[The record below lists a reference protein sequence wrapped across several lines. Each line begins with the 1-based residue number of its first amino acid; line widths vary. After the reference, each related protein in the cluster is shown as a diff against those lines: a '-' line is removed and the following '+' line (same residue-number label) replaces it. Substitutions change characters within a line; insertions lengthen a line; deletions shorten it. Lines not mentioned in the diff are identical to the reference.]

1 MSGRAML
8 DVALLGCGRWGMN
21 HLQTLSKLRGLGVIN
36 HITVVDPSV
45 DARMAAMLADDVAES
60 LDGID
65 TEVVIIATPSH
76 LHAQQARDAMKN
88 GCHVFVEKP
97 LGCCETEAAQVLA
110 TAVEYGR
117 VISIGL
123 LLRFHPAVKL
133 VKKML
138 RAGEIGRLE
147 ELRFSRET
155 MRETPLNSN
164 VVEALGVHAIDLLC
178 HLMGEVEPSTVNTS
192 GDESQARVILEFPH
206 GIEGIID
213 LAWDAKKEN
222 RTVELIGSKGKIIF
236 DLNIHNSA
244 KLLRD
249 DIEFEIECES
259 NKSPL
264 EAELLHFFN
273 AIKSQKEGGD
283 WIAVPEHGAAL
294 RGVRWTERAVR
305 SLHLSRPH

>member
-1 MSGRAML
+1 ML

-21 HLQTLSKLRGLGVIN
+21 HLHVLSKLRGLGVIN
-36 HITVVDPSV
+36 SITVVDPSAE
-45 DARMAAMLADDVAES
+45 ARSAAILADDVAS
-60 LDGID
+60 SID
-65 TEVVIIATPSH
+65 EVDCDVVIIASPSH
-76 LHAQQARDAMKN
+76 LHAEQAREAMGN

-97 LGCCETEAAQVLA
+97 LGCCEAEAAQVLA

-147 ELRFSRET
+147 EIRFSRET
-155 MRETPLNSN
+155 MRETPENSN
-164 VVEALGVHAIDLLC
+164 VVESLGVHAIDLLC
-178 HLMGEVEPSTVNTS
+178 HIMGEVEPSAVNTS

-222 RTVELIGSKGKIIF
+222 RTVELIGSKGNIVF
-236 DLNIHNSA
+236 DLNVHNSA

-264 EAELLHFFN
+264 EAELLHFFD
-273 AIKSQKEGGD
+273 AIKSHKVGAD

-294 RGVRWTERAVR
+294 RGVRWTERAIR
-305 SLHLSRPH
+305 SLQISRPH